1 MSEEKSTI
9 YISKRCQYCRQL
21 LGILKNRPDVRGT
34 IKIVVIDE
42 EPFPN
47 IVKNVPAMIDT
58 KGELWSAQEIF
69 SALSESETQGKQQQ
83 QQIQQQ
89 QQQQRQG
96 QPPPHPQQGQQPH
109 PSQQQ
114 GQQLHPSQ
122 QQGQP
127 QQQKAPSEGMF
138 DGYCE
143 SGSCLAFSPLDDMAM
158 DTTVNNFAPIDNQTV
173 AVNVQNDGY
182 VPKSQKAQ
190 VMDSDY
196 EKMMAERGKLMAES
210 GPQRYA

>member
-34 IKIVVIDE
+34 IKIVVIDV

-69 SALSESETQGKQQQ
+69 SALNESETQGKQQQ

-89 QQQQRQG
+89 RKG
-96 QPPPHPQQGQQPH
+96 QPPPHPQQRQQLH

-143 SGSCLAFSPLDDMAM
+143 SGSCLAFSPLDDMIM

-182 VPKSQKAQ
+182 VPKSQKSQ

>member
-69 SALSESETQGKQQQ
+69 SALTESETQGKQQQ

-96 QPPPHPQQGQQPH
+96 QPPPHLQQGQQPH

-114 GQQLHPSQ
+114 QVPSQ

-127 QQQKAPSEGMF
+127 QQQQQKAPSEGMF

-143 SGSCLAFSPLDDMAM
+143 SGSCLAFSPLDDITM
-158 DTTVNNFAPIDNQTV
+158 DTTINNFAPIDNQTV

-182 VPKSQKAQ
+182 VPKTQKAQ

>member
-58 KGELWSAQEIF
+58 KGELWSSQEIF

-89 QQQQRQG
+89 QQRQG
-96 QPPPHPQQGQQPH
+96 QPPPHP
-109 PSQQQ
+109 QQQ

-127 QQQKAPSEGMF
+127 QQQQGQKAPSEGMF

-143 SGSCLAFSPLDDMAM
+143 SGSCLAFSPLDDISM
-158 DTTVNNFAPIDNQTV
+158 DTILCMKYFFMFVCGNIGTTSN
-173 AVNVQNDGY
+173 Y
-182 VPKSQKAQ
+182 
-190 VMDSDY
+190 Y
-196 EKMMAERGKLMAES
+196 
-210 GPQRYA
+210 